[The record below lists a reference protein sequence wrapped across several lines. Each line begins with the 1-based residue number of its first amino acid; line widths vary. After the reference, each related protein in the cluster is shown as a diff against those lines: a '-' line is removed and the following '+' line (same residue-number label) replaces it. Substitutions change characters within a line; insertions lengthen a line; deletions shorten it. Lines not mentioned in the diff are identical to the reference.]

1 MKFYDSDVMLI
12 IITLG
17 GGGGGNLQEC
27 EQPYHGDWMMIT
39 WRGAC
44 VSTGIVSGS
53 FIIGHNDDLDV
64 QFDETEKKIENQ
76 RESDLK
82 KTYHIV
88 IVMMTN
94 RIFF

>member
-1 MKFYDSDVMLI
+1 MKFYDSDVVLI

-39 WRGAC
+39 WRAC

-53 FIIGHNDDLDV
+53 FIIGHNVDLDV
-64 QFDETEKKIENQ
+64 QFDKTKKKN
-76 RESDLK
+76 
-82 KTYHIV
+82 
-88 IVMMTN
+88 
-94 RIFF
+94 